1 MNSARFRRTALS
13 AFGQFV
19 IVLAGVMGALW
30 AQEVGEERSRLAR
43 EAQHL
48 QALREGILTA
58 RIELTTVDSIVR
70 RRKDLLERMLTV
82 PDSVMAGP
90 TKSVDSLVYEGLF
103 RLAAASVDI
112 PAFEDLKSSGE
123 LSVIGSEALR
133 IGLQK
138 LDGARATLVTNTDA
152 LARFQEERFDPV
164 IISRTNFAQLMTAF
178 GIDTIPTPGQE
189 RDHRGLIHDPDVKG
203 LIGFKIGLSRIMIRD
218 GGALLSAFDST
229 LVSID
234 GRLAELGR

>member
-1 MNSARFRRTALS
+1 MNPTRLRRTVLN

-30 AQEVGEERSRLAR
+30 AQEIGEERSRLAR

-48 QALREGILTA
+48 QAIREGIRTA
-58 RIELTTVDSIVR
+58 RGNLTEVDSVLR
-70 RRKDLLERMLTV
+70 GRMDLLERMLTA
-82 PDSVMAGP
+82 PDSLMTGP

-103 RLAAASVDI
+103 RLAAAGVDI
-112 PAFEDLKSSGE
+112 PAFEDLQSSGE

-133 IGLQK
+133 IQLQK
-138 LDGARATLVTNTDA
+138 MDGARATVVTNTDG
-152 LARFQEERFDPV
+152 LARFQENRFDPL

-189 RDHRGLIHDPDVKG
+189 RDHARLIHDPEVKG
-203 LIGFKIGLSRIMIRD
+203 LIGFKIGLSRILIRD
-218 GGALLSAFDST
+218 DATLLSAFDST
-229 LVSID
+229 LALID
-234 GRLAELGR
+234 RRLEELGR